1 MKNLI
6 KRNHVKV
13 ITTIKDNKVIVKTPK
28 DNDYDVW
35 ELLYLTQEQ
44 NKSLIY

>member
-1 MKNLI
+1 MKNPI
-6 KRNHVKV
+6 KRNNVKV
-13 ITTIKDNKVIVKTPK
+13 ITTIKDNRVIVKTPK

-44 NKSLIY
+44 NKLLIY